1 MPSVRTGQPSSM
13 LLTLADQVLQPGFH
27 GTAAPDWIRR
37 RLGDGLR
44 SLLLFGPNIRDRAQ
58 TAALTDALRAEN
70 PDVLIAVDE
79 EGGDITRLEATTGSS
94 YPGNLALGTIDD
106 TAMTTAVARSIGA
119 ELCAVGIDL
128 DYAPDAD
135 VNSNPDNPVIGTR
148 SFGADPALAARHTA
162 AWIRGLQS
170 AGTAA
175 CAKHFPGHGDTD
187 KDSHT
192 DLPVVAMDADRIAEL
207 ALPPFRAAL
216 AAGARAVMTAHLL
229 IPAHDAEHP
238 ATVSPRLVTGL
249 LREEL
254 GFDGLVVSDAVEMR
268 AVRAHYG
275 LTGAAVRA
283 LAAGVDLVCLGNTSG
298 EAEFTALRTAIAQ
311 AVERGELPEERLAEA
326 AHRTAGFTAWQR
338 DLAKTAAVAP
348 PDRELGL
355 TAARRALRLTPPGAP
370 ALPLKKAPVLVE
382 FGIPGTV
389 VQGDGVP
396 WGLGPALSSLLP
408 GTVRVALP
416 AVAPYDDAR
425 THSIVAQAAGR
436 PLVIAVRDAHRRP
449 AVGDWLRALL
459 TRRPDA
465 IIVELGFPRPG
476 MGGAVRIDTHGAAR
490 VCGQA
495 AAEALAGRTLPHT

>member
-1 MPSVRTGQPSSM
+1 
-13 LLTLADQVLQPGFH
+13 
-27 GTAAPDWIRR
+27 
-37 RLGDGLR
+37 
-44 SLLLFGPNIRDRAQ
+44 
-58 TAALTDALRAEN
+58 
-70 PDVLIAVDE
+70 
-79 EGGDITRLEATTGSS
+79 
-94 YPGNLALGTIDD
+94 
-106 TAMTTAVARSIGA
+106 MTTAVARSIGA
-119 ELCAVGIDL
+119 ELRAVGIDM

-162 AWIRGLQS
+162 AWIRGLHS
-170 AGTAA
+170 AGAAA

-238 ATVSPRLVTGL
+238 ATVSPRLITGL

-268 AVRAHYG
+268 AVRARYG

-283 LAAGVDLVCLGNTSG
+283 LAAGVDLICLGNTSG
-298 EAEFTALRTAIAQ
+298 DAEFTALRTAIAQ
-311 AVERGELPEERLAEA
+311 AVARGELSQDRLAEA
-326 AHRTAGFTAWQR
+326 AHRTADFTAWQR
-338 DLAKTAAVAP
+338 DLARTAAIAP

-355 TAARRALRLTPPGAP
+355 AAARRALRVTPPDAP
-370 ALPLKKAPVLVE
+370 ALPLETAPVLVE

-416 AVAPYDDAR
+416 ADAPYNAAR
-425 THSIVAQAAGR
+425 THSIAAQAAGR
-436 PLVIAVRDAHRRP
+436 PVVIAVRDAHRRP

-476 MGGAVRIDTHGAAR
+476 LDGAVRIDTHGAAR

-495 AAEALAGRTLPHT
+495 AAEALAGRTLPRT